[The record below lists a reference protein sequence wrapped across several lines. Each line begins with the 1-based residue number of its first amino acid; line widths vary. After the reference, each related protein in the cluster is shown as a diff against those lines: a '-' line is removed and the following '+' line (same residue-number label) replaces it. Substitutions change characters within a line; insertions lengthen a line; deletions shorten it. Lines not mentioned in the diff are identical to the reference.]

1 MPGVK
6 TISILNYSEHI
17 LILFLRP
24 FRLLDLLLRLLQLLE
39 ADHLILCIL
48 QAKMGVRVHG
58 YSYFRMPH
66 QILQCLRIQ
75 VVIFGFLRF
84 IKSPTNPTVGPSK
97 ITINIVIMP
106 TSPPVSIAMQ
116 VASKSYTIRI
126 ILNIFLPVTFAI
138 LFVIKKDTA
147 SYGAVPCPLC
157 M

>member
-58 YSYFRMPH
+58 YSYK
-66 QILQCLRIQ
+66 

-116 VASKSYTIRI
+116 VASKSYAIRI

-157 M
+157 I